1 MILSGKGTSG
11 GLTGGNHESLETS
24 IGGALEYFS
33 EKYWLAV
40 ALLNLGPGIPLSM
53 VPLQAD
59 LANLKKSFL

>member
-1 MILSGKGTSG
+1 MTVSGKGTSG
-11 GLTGGNHESLETS
+11 GLTGRNHERLETS

-33 EKYWLAV
+33 EKYWSAV
-40 ALLNLGPGIPLSM
+40 ALLNLGPGASLSM